1 MSIFK
6 FFDQATTQPDNKQK
20 EMLPFEPKAGKHQYN
35 IEVAQEMVVNGHS
48 FVNTLTHINWDYE
61 VKVVGTNGKEVALET
76 TGYELKHAPET
87 NRTLIDFALFFN
99 KPAEKLELELEPRG
113 TIKAVLNQLAV
124 FEKWQKIKNTELA
137 HFLNDEG
144 MRGVFIAGDTEFSK
158 TINTLLQNPLYIIFF
173 EDIYGRPLNN
183 ISRPGRQIE
192 LSSKLFPGNLIK
204 LNNHQ
209 SLIQEEK
216 TLKVKNSYVSDSTVD
231 SGMNDSYLKD
241 YKGIT
246 GPNFNYDYKLL
257 AFSEYDVANGTLLK
271 AAATCTERAND
282 NLSHQTRYNI
292 ELKS

>member
-6 FFDQATTQPDNKQK
+6 FFDQPAAQPDNKQK
-20 EMLPFEPKAGKHQYN
+20 EALPFEPKVGKHQYK
-35 IEVAQEMVVNGHS
+35 IEVSQQMVVNGHS
-48 FVNTLTHINWDYE
+48 FVNTLTLIDWDYE
-61 VKVVGTNGKEVALET
+61 VKLVGTNKKEVTLET
-76 TGYELKHAPET
+76 TSYELKQAPEA
-87 NRTLIDFALFFN
+87 NRTMIDFALFFN

-113 TIKAVLNQLAV
+113 TIKAVLNQSAV
-124 FEKWQKIKNTELA
+124 FEKWQRIKNTELA

-144 MRGVFIAGDTEFSK
+144 MKGVFIAGDTEFSK

-173 EDIYGRPLNN
+173 EDIYGRSLNN

-204 LNNHQ
+204 LDNHQ

-216 TLKVKNSYVSDSTVD
+216 TLKVKNSYVSDS
-231 SGMNDSYLKD
+231 SINSSLKDSYQKD

-257 AFSEYDVANGTLLK
+257 AFSEYDAASGTLLK

-282 NLSHQTRYNI
+282 NLSHQTKYDI